1 MSAWNDWLTRSF
13 FRIHA
18 NSIAAPKLA
27 ELPVEVQTRLRRML
41 HDITEL
47 VDLTPNNTGRMWTT
61 GGEEPISLYLRV
73 GRVQVRYSISEDT
86 RSLTIEDVIPLD
98 DEEPLG
104 KTG

>member
-18 NSIAAPKLA
+18 NPIAEPKLA
-27 ELPVEVQTRLRRML
+27 ELPVDVQIRLRRML

-47 VDLTPNNTGRMWTT
+47 VDLTPSNTGKMWTA
-61 GGEEPISLYLRV
+61 GGAPLSLHLRV
-73 GRVQVRYSISEDT
+73 GRVQVCYSISEDT
-86 RSLTIEDVIPLD
+86 RSLTIEDVISLD

-104 KTG
+104 KSG

>member
-1 MSAWNDWLTRSF
+1 MSAWTDWLTRSF

-18 NSIAAPKLA
+18 NPIAAPKLA
-27 ELPVEVQTRLRRML
+27 ELPVDVQIRLRRML
-41 HDITEL
+41 QDITEL
-47 VDLTPNNTGRMWTT
+47 VDLTPNNTGRFWTT
-61 GGEEPISLYLRV
+61 GSEVPPSLHLRV

>member
-27 ELPVEVQTRLRRML
+27 ELPVDVQIRLRRML

-47 VDLTPNNTGRMWTT
+47 VDLTPTNTGKMWTA
-61 GGEEPISLYLRV
+61 GSEPLLLYLRV
-73 GRVQVRYSISEDT
+73 GRVRVSYSISEDT